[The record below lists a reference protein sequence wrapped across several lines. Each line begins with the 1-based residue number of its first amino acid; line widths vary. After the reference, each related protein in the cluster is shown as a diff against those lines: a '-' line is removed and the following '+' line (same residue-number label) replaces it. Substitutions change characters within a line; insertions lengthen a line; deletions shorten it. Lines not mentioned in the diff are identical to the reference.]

1 MPEAVIGPEAGPG
14 PPIACRGAP
23 GPERPVARSTALA
36 YDAGN
41 DPRPSP
47 ANPALPQHEVDNPM
61 AAASS
66 PDFDL
71 IVLGAGTGGYTAAF
85 RAAQLGMRVALVD
98 QGKIGGTCLHLGCI
112 PTKALLVSAEFYAR
126 LKKAKDFGIV
136 LEGAAGFD
144 YEAIAKRRDAVVKRM
159 WTGLKSL
166 VDKNKVT
173 WIGGRARFDGP
184 TTIRIALN
192 GEDGAPGAGGE
203 RTVTAKDVIIATGSR
218 VKSLPGLV
226 PDGRRIITSDDVTT
240 KGDRPKSIAI
250 VGAGAV
256 GSEFASLF
264 HDLGVA
270 VTLLEYLPAI
280 VPLEDKDAS
289 QALER
294 SFGRRGIKVMT
305 KARFEISSVKVTDD
319 GVTLTVGPEGGAAEE
334 LKVEQLLVAT
344 GRAPNTENIGLET
357 TKVELDRGFIKV
369 DGWMRTAQEH
379 VYAIGDVIGG
389 LMLAHV
395 AAHEGIVAVH
405 EIAGEGPEPIDYDHQ
420 PRATYTHPQVASI
433 GLTEQQCAE
442 RGIAIKKGVFN
453 FAADAKAVIV
463 CETEGFAKVIA
474 DADTDEVLGVHLVGP
489 NVTDLIAEAALG
501 MTLEATAWE
510 IGAATHPHPTLAE
523 VLGEAAMAVAGRQIN
538 A

>member
-1 MPEAVIGPEAGPG
+1 
-14 PPIACRGAP
+14 
-23 GPERPVARSTALA
+23 
-36 YDAGN
+36 
-41 DPRPSP
+41 
-47 ANPALPQHEVDNPM
+47 M
-61 AAASS
+61 AAGSS

-98 QGKIGGTCLHLGCI
+98 QGKIGGTCLHVGCI
-112 PTKALLVSAEFYAR
+112 PTKALLESAELFAR

-136 LEGAAGFD
+136 LEGKPGFD
-144 YEAIAKRRDAVVKRM
+144 YTAIAARRDAVVKRM
-159 WTGLKSL
+159 WTGLKGL

-192 GEDGAPGAGGE
+192 GEDGAPAGGPGAGGE
-203 RTVTAKDVIIATGSR
+203 RAVTAKDVIIATGSR

-240 KGDRPKSIAI
+240 KGDLPKSIAI

-270 VTLLEYLPAI
+270 VTLLEYLPAV

-289 QALER
+289 SALER
-294 SFGRRGIKVMT
+294 SFSRRGIKVIT
-305 KARFEISSVKVTDD
+305 KARFETSSVKVTDD
-319 GVTLTVGPEGGAAEE
+319 GVTLAVGPEGGAAEE
-334 LKVEQLLVAT
+334 LRVEQLLVAT

-357 TKVELDRGFIKV
+357 TKVELDRGFVKV
-369 DGWMRTAQEH
+369 DGWMHTAEPH

-420 PRATYTHPQVASI
+420 PRATYTRPQVASI
-433 GLTEQQCAE
+433 GLTEQQCVE

-453 FAADAKAVIV
+453 FAADAKAVIIG
-463 CETEGFAKVIA
+463 ETEGFAKVIA
-474 DADTDEVLGVHLVGP
+474 DATTDEVLGVHLVGP

-523 VLGEAAMAVAGRQIN
+523 VMGEAAMAVAGRQIN

>member
-1 MPEAVIGPEAGPG
+1 
-14 PPIACRGAP
+14 
-23 GPERPVARSTALA
+23 
-36 YDAGN
+36 
-41 DPRPSP
+41 
-47 ANPALPQHEVDNPM
+47 M
-61 AAASS
+61 AAGSS

-85 RAAQLGMRVALVD
+85 RGAQLGMRVALID
-98 QGKIGGTCLHLGCI
+98 QAKIGGTCLHVGCI
-112 PTKALLVSAEFYAR
+112 PTKALIESAEFYAR
-126 LKKAKDFGIV
+126 LKKANEFGIV
-136 LEGAAGFD
+136 LAGQSGFD
-144 YEAIAKRRDAVVKRM
+144 YAAMAKRRDAVVKRM
-159 WTGLKSL
+159 WTGLKGL

-173 WIGGRARFDGP
+173 WIQGRARFDGP
-184 TTIRIALN
+184 TTLRVSLA
-192 GEDGAPGAGGE
+192 GPDGAPAGGPRDGEE
-203 RTVTAKDVIIATGSR
+203 RVVTAADVIIATGSR

-240 KGDRPKSIAI
+240 KADLPKSIAI

-294 SFGRRGIKVMT
+294 SFNRRGIKVITNARFDT
-305 KARFEISSVKVTDD
+305 KAVKVGDD
-319 GVTLTVGPEGGAAEE
+319 GVTLMVGPEGGEATE
-334 LKVEQLLVAT
+334 LTVDQLLVAT
-344 GRAPNTENIGLET
+344 GRAANTEDLGLDK
-357 TKVELDRGFIKV
+357 TKVELERGYIKV
-369 DGWMRTAQEH
+369 DGWMRTAEPH

-395 AAHEGIVAVH
+395 AAHEGIVAAH

-433 GLTEQQCAE
+433 GLTEQQCIE
-442 RGIAIKKGVFN
+442 RGIAIKKGTFN
-453 FAADAKAVIV
+453 FAAIAKAVIV
-463 CETEGFAKVIA
+463 GETEGFAKVIA
-474 DADTDEVLGVHLVGP
+474 DAETDQVLGVHLVGP
-489 NVTDLIAEAALG
+489 SVTDLIAESALA
-501 MTLEATAWE
+501 MTLGATAWE

-523 VLGEAAMAVAGRQIN
+523 AVGEAAMAVAGRQIN

>member
-1 MPEAVIGPEAGPG
+1 
-14 PPIACRGAP
+14 
-23 GPERPVARSTALA
+23 
-36 YDAGN
+36 
-41 DPRPSP
+41 
-47 ANPALPQHEVDNPM
+47 M
-61 AAASS
+61 AKGSS

-85 RAAQLGMRVALVD
+85 RAAQLGLSVALVD
-98 QGKIGGTCLHLGCI
+98 QGKIGGTCLHVGCI
-112 PTKALLVSAEFYAR
+112 PTKTLLESAEFFAR

-136 LEGAAGFD
+136 LDGQPGFD
-144 YEAIAKRRDAVVKRM
+144 FDAIARRRDQVVKRM
-159 WTGLKSL
+159 WTGLKGL

-173 WIGGRARFDGP
+173 WIGGRGRFEGP

-192 GEDGAPGAGGE
+192 GEDGAPGGGAGGE
-203 RTVTAKDVIIATGSR
+203 RVVTARDVIIATGSR

-240 KGDRPKSIAI
+240 KADLPKSIAI

-256 GSEFASLF
+256 GSEFASFF

-270 VTLLEYLPAI
+270 VTLLEYLPGI
-280 VPLEDKDAS
+280 VPLEDRDLS

-294 SFGRRGIKVMT
+294 SFSRRGMKVMT
-305 KARFEISSVKVTDD
+305 NARFDAASVKVSDD
-319 GVTLTVGPEGGAAEE
+319 GVTLTVGPEGGPATE

-344 GRAPNTENIGLET
+344 GRAPNTEDLGLET
-357 TKVELDRGFIKV
+357 TKVELERGFVKV
-369 DGWMRTAQEH
+369 DGWMHTAQEH
-379 VYAIGDVIGG
+379 VYAIGDAIGG

-395 AAHEGIVAVH
+395 AAHEGIVAAH

-433 GLTEQQCAE
+433 GLTEQQCTE

-453 FAADAKAVIV
+453 FAAVAKAVIV
-463 CETEGFAKVIA
+463 GETEGFAKVIA
-474 DADTDEVLGVHLVGP
+474 DAATDEVLGVHLFGP
-489 NVTDLIAEAALG
+489 AVTDLIAEAALG

-523 VLGEAAMAVAGRQIN
+523 VVGEAAMAVAGRQIN
-538 A
+538 S

>member
-1 MPEAVIGPEAGPG
+1 
-14 PPIACRGAP
+14 
-23 GPERPVARSTALA
+23 
-36 YDAGN
+36 
-41 DPRPSP
+41 
-47 ANPALPQHEVDNPM
+47 M
-61 AAASS
+61 AAGSS

-98 QGKIGGTCLHLGCI
+98 QGKIGGTCLHVGCI
-112 PTKALLVSAEFYAR
+112 PTKALLESAEFFAR
-126 LKKAKDFGIV
+126 LKKAKEFGIL
-136 LEGAAGFD
+136 LEGQPGFD
-144 YEAIAKRRDAVVKRM
+144 FEAIAKRRDQIVKRM

-184 TTIRIALN
+184 TTIRVSLN
-192 GEDGAPGAGGE
+192 GDDGTPGAGGE
-203 RTVTAKDVIIATGSR
+203 RAITAKDVIIATGSR

-240 KGDRPKSIAI
+240 KADLPKSIAI
-250 VGAGAV
+250 IGAGAV

-270 VTLLEYLPAI
+270 VTLLEYLPGI
-280 VPLEDKDAS
+280 MPLEDRDVSATV
-289 QALER
+289 ER
-294 SFGRRGIKVMT
+294 SFTRRGIKVVT
-305 KARFEISSVKVTDD
+305 KARFDAAAVKVTDD
-319 GVTLTVGPEGGAAEE
+319 AVTLTVGPDGGAAEE
-334 LKVEQLLVAT
+334 LRIEQLLVAT
-344 GRAPNTENIGLET
+344 GRAPNTEDLGLDK
-357 TKVELDRGFIKV
+357 TKVELERGFVKV
-369 DGWMRTAQEH
+369 DGRMHTAQPH

-405 EIAGEGPEPIDYDHQ
+405 EIAGEGPDAIDYDHQ

-433 GLTEQQCAE
+433 GLTEQQCIE

-463 CETEGFAKVIA
+463 GETEGFAKVIA
-474 DADTDEVLGVHLVGP
+474 DAETDEVLGVHLVGP
-489 NVTDLIAEAALG
+489 GVTDLIAEAALG
-501 MTLEATAWE
+501 MTLEVTAWE

-523 VLGEAAMAVAGRQIN
+523 VIGEAAMAVAGRQIN
-538 A
+538 S